1 MITSMK
7 IFDFKHRETSVFL
20 RALQSIRRVDY
31 FPLLA
36 APLLGLNLV
45 SGSVAQGISAAD
57 LSALKGAAA
66 LQNAA
71 GGVGVLGAGAGLPG
85 LLAITVPMGNAQEDT
100 DQTLQEDK
108 KAKKPASLLPNEFQ
122 KYVLQTTGQ
131 NLPLYGAD
139 FFENLNNNNGQ
150 FSRSPVADDYVLGA
164 GDQLYIRV
172 WGSTSAEATVT
183 IDRQGS
189 IAMPKLGTLR
199 LAGVKAGQVDSVV
212 KAFFS
217 KFYKDIEVNV
227 SVGKLRKITV
237 FVVGQARNPGSY
249 SFTGQSTLTSAL
261 FASGGPNSG
270 GSLRNLQLKRQGQTV
285 AEFDLY
291 NFLSKGDKSQDVR
304 LQDGD
309 VIFYPKA
316 SGYIA
321 LMGKVNTQ
329 AVFEVK
335 SARDTV
341 GDFVSLTGG
350 LPITADPRRATL
362 ERIQPGFDQPR
373 TVQNISLSDTKTQVG
388 AGLLGLQTQVQNG
401 DVLSVSAIVP
411 ELANAVMLR
420 GAVAQPARLAWKQ
433 GMRVSD
439 VIGQKSL
446 LISPESVRKQNEVLF
461 DKFEQER
468 TARGRA
474 RVPVDLAS
482 ERVLLGTNGG
492 SEFEK
497 NQALMGS
504 NSSSY
509 LTSNLPSLRG
519 PDSSQPTKAA
529 DPSKPSEL
537 TDRDVAVAQLG
548 KPVISDES
556 LADKIG
562 QLSEQINLDYAVVER
577 FSRETLQVNLLPFN
591 LGQVLSNPK
600 GQDDLLL
607 EAGDVITVFSH
618 KDIQIPTSRIRAFVR
633 IEGEVNNPGVY
644 QVSSGET
651 LKTLIQK
658 AGGTTAEAYLF
669 ATGLFREEVKKSQQ
683 RNMDKLLR
691 KMESESSGSVA
702 QITQSGGASADPSA
716 IQAKVQS
723 AQQAQRQSLERFRML
738 KPEGRISLGI
748 QPSVAITPDNF
759 PAIRLEN
766 GDRIYIPPRPDFI
779 QIFGAINTESALVYR
794 AGLSVKDYIA
804 MAGIGG
810 SADLNGAILV
820 RADGSAMTNQSL
832 WGNDVLSSQVLPGDT
847 IVMPEKFDRES
858 GWSQTVRNAK
868 DFTQVLYQLGLG
880 AAAVK
885 TLRQ

>member
-7 IFDFKHRETSVFL
+7 MIDFKHGAARVYS
-20 RALQSIRRVDY
+20 RAMQVVRSVDY
-31 FPLLA
+31 FPIIA
-36 APLLGLNLV
+36 APLLSIILV
-45 SGSVAQGISAAD
+45 SGSAAQGISAAD

-71 GGVGVLGAGAGLPG
+71 GGAGVLGAGAGLPG
-85 LLAITVPMGNAQEDT
+85 LLAITVPMSNAQEDA

-199 LAGVKAGQVDSVV
+199 LAGVKAGQIDAVV

-316 SGYIA
+316 AGYMA

-335 SARDTV
+335 STRDTV
-341 GDFVSLTGG
+341 SDFVSLSGG

-362 ERIQPGFDQPR
+362 ERIQPGVDQPR
-373 TVQNISLSDTKTQVG
+373 TVLNISLSDAKTQAVT
-388 AGLLGLQTQVQNG
+388 GLLGLQTPVQNG
-401 DVLSVSAIVP
+401 DVLTVSAIVP
-411 ELANAVMLR
+411 ELANAVTLR

-446 LISPESVRKQNEVLF
+446 LISPDSVRKQNEVLF

-474 RVPVDLAS
+474 RVPADLAA
-482 ERVLLGTNGG
+482 ERVLLGTNGAE
-492 SEFEK
+492 SEK

-504 NSSSY
+504 NSNSY

-519 PDSSQPTKAA
+519 PDSTQPAKAA

-577 FSRETLQVNLLPFN
+577 FSRETLQVTLLPFN
-591 LGQVLSNPK
+591 LGQVLGNPK

-618 KDIQIPTSRIRAFVR
+618 KDIQIPISRIRAFVR
-633 IEGEVNNPGVY
+633 IEGEVNKPGVY
-644 QVSSGET
+644 QVSPGDT

-691 KMESESSGSVA
+691 KMESESSGAVA
-702 QITQSGGASADPSA
+702 QITQSGGASADPA
-716 IQAKVQS
+716 ALQAKVQS
-723 AQQAQRQSLERFRML
+723 VQQAQRQSLERFRML

-748 QPSVAITPDNF
+748 QPSVAVTPDNF
-759 PAIRLEN
+759 PSLRLEN
-766 GDRIYIPPRPDFI
+766 GDRINIPPRPDFI
-779 QIFGAINTESALVYR
+779 QIFGSVNTESALVYR

-804 MAGIGG
+804 MAGISG

-880 AAAVK
+880 AAAIK